1 MIPESV
7 EQRLRFAAVRLADLR
22 ELIRDNRLG
31 ADPDARH
38 QVTQEF
44 FLHAVGATEYLAQ
57 LVNERRSLP
66 LGAEDVRVYKVGR
79 EIERRDPADPL
90 LAPLS
95 GLSADTRKAAPFP
108 VDPYSDEGLVYRIIN
123 YRNEVAH
130 RNTNPFHFVLSAGP
144 KAAFLW
150 LDPRDHARGQSA
162 RAVDADLSS
171 MLAVVDRGCRTV
183 LGLLR

>member
-1 MIPESV
+1 MVPESV
-7 EQRLRFAAVRLADLR
+7 EQMLRFARVRLADLNA
-22 ELIRDNRLG
+22 LIEDNRLA

-44 FLHAVGATEYLAQ
+44 FFHAVGATEYLAQ
-57 LVNERRSLP
+57 LVNERRSLA
-66 LGAEDVRVYKVGR
+66 LGAEDVAVYKVVR

-90 LAPLS
+90 LAPLRS
-95 GLSADTRKAAPFP
+95 LSADTRKTPLLA
-108 VDPYSDEGLVYRIIN
+108 DPYSDEGLVYRIIN

-144 KAAFLW
+144 KVAFLW
-150 LDPRDHARGQSA
+150 LDPRDHARGQSV
-162 RAVDADLSS
+162 RPVNTDLSS
-171 MLAVVDRGCRTV
+171 MLAVVDRGCRMV